1 MISGKEVPKISIH
14 IKQRYQDESENEAA
28 MDCERD
34 SRQSALTIIIEDR
47 FKFISTRDSSLL
59 EAKIEKAR
67 INVLCSGQRYSS
79 RG

>member
-1 MISGKEVPKISIH
+1 M
-14 IKQRYQDESENEAA
+14 RLDE
-28 MDCERD
+28 
-34 SRQSALTIIIEDR
+34 TIIIEDR
-47 FKFISTRDSSLL
+47 FKFISSRDSSLL